1 MREVRV
7 RVKVHGPPAAKF
19 PHSTKCVTYILCPSQ
34 VLPVNQSPRPIPA
47 CTLQKCH
54 DTVISE
60 QRHFQQDGRGM
71 CSWPHPFLH
80 LYPGPL

>member
-1 MREVRV
+1 MRKVRV
-7 RVKVHGPPAAKF
+7 SVKVHGLPAAKF
-19 PHSTKCVTYILCPSQ
+19 PHSAKCVTHILFPSQ

-47 CTLQKCH
+47 RTLPKCR

-60 QRHFQQDGRGM
+60 QRHLQQAGRGT